1 MRAAGLLVC
10 FVFASACTTA
20 NPNLLGGADQGN
32 GNSDLAAGLPASDA
46 SGGNQDAGSDPV
58 ADLSLGLDLDLDL
71 GLDSSASDAASGA
84 SDAST
89 LADAGAPTDL
99 GNAAPDLTG
108 QPPSTVG
115 KFVINAFTAPQNPGD
130 YAIDLNGD
138 TIKDDWLGTLNQ
150 QLKMYGLPSTINGLN
165 TSITNNGDPLHLLQ
179 LTPAGTTTTTPTA
192 TTIARL
198 AVPTPGPKLDGTGV
212 FVVDTNVYASTFTGP
227 VDNGRF
233 TALLPSSV
241 VGPVTMRVKVPVL
254 DSFVAID
261 LVATNITFKQMGTG
275 LIEGRLRGAI
285 RDVDMQSKLLP
296 VAAARLNANANAAV
310 FRTFFDNGGADENC
324 GAEAKYC
331 KNFDGTCGVPKN
343 GVIEPCEVRSQSFTQ
358 DLFKPDVDLFAA
370 DGVTYQPSAAN
381 QNRDSY
387 SLGLAFTAVRA
398 SF

>member
-1 MRAAGLLVC
+1 MRAAGLVAC
-10 FVFASACTTA
+10 FVFSTACTTA
-20 NPNLLGGADQGN
+20 NPNLLGGTDQGS
-32 GNSDLAAGLPASDA
+32 GNADLAVAMTNDAAGQGSGDAAGLPLDGAA
-46 SGGNQDAGSDPV
+46 IGEDAGSDPV
-58 ADLSLGLDLDLDL
+58 PADLG
-71 GLDSSASDAASGA
+71 SAANDAASA
-84 SDAST
+84 PPDASSP
-89 LADAGAPTDL
+89 LPDL
-99 GNAAPDLTG
+99 VGSAPDLAG
-108 QPPSTVG
+108 GPVTVG
-115 KFVINAFTAPQNPGD
+115 KFVINAFAAPQNPGD

-138 TIKDDWLGTLNQ
+138 NAKDDWLGTLNQ

-165 TSITNNGDPLHLLQ
+165 ASIVNNGDPLHLLQ
-179 LTPAGTTTTTPTA
+179 LTPAGTTTTASA

-198 AVPTPGPKLDGTGV
+198 GVPTPGPKLDGTGV
-212 FVVDTNVYASTFTGP
+212 FVVDNAVAPSTFIGP
-227 VDNGRF
+227 IDNARF
-233 TALLPSSV
+233 TALPPSSV

-261 LVATNITFKQMGTG
+261 LVATHITFKQMGTG

-285 RDVDMQSKLLP
+285 REVDMQSKLLP
-296 VAAARLNANANAAV
+296 VAAARLNANANAGV
-310 FRTFFDNGGADENC
+310 YRTFFDNGGADEDC

-343 GVIEPCEVRSQSFTQ
+343 GVIEPCEVRSQNFSQ
-358 DLFKPDVDLFAA
+358 NLFKPDVDLFAA